1 MSIAEETV
9 YSALKQVRDPEL
21 MINVVD
27 LGLIY
32 GVAVEDAG
40 EKSNLGVVMT
50 MTTPACPDGP
60 QLVADVRD
68 ALSALDGAGE
78 VKVEVTLS
86 PPWSPEMMTEEARDE
101 LGIF

>member
-1 MSIAEETV
+1 MPIQEETV

-32 GVAVEDAG
+32 GVAVEEAA
-40 EKSNLGVVMT
+40 EKTNLGVMMT
-50 MTTPACPDGP
+50 MTTPACPYGP

-68 ALSALDGAGE
+68 ALKALDGAGE
-78 VKVEVTLS
+78 VRVEVTLS

-101 LGIF
+101 LGMF

>member
-1 MSIAEETV
+1 MPIQEETV

-32 GVAVEDAG
+32 GVAVEEAA
-40 EKSNLGVVMT
+40 EKTNLGVMMT
-50 MTTPACPDGP
+50 MTTPACPYGP

-68 ALSALDGAGE
+68 TLKALDGAGE

-101 LGIF
+101 LGMF